1 MTKRKIGVG
10 VHYIALHLHPYYQ
23 QTFGYKR
30 GDFPNAEW
38 ISERTVSIPLS
49 PKLTDEDV
57 EDVIKAV
64 TEIMTEN

>member
-1 MTKRKIGVG
+1 
-10 VHYIALHLHPYYQ
+10 LHPYYQ

-57 EDVIKAV
+57 EDVIKAA
-64 TEIMTEN
+64 TTIILNNLK

>member
-1 MTKRKIGVG
+1 MSLKAQVISNVKWSG
-10 VHYIALHLHPYYQ
+10 
-23 QTFGYKR
+23 
-30 GDFPNAEW
+30 